1 MYEVTQSFFWAF
13 DESRLRLQAEIKK
26 GTCGVDRS
34 EARSTDVI
42 MFNDAE
48 LLKLIESESRV
59 VEVAYHAEFHWFFDA
74 ARSDNEVTRW

>member
-26 GTCGVDRS
+26 GTCGLDQS

-48 LLKLIESESRV
+48 LLKLFESESRSRV
-59 VEVAYHAEFHWFFDA
+59 P
-74 ARSDNEVTRW
+74 R